1 MTLFDKKMVRRC
13 GVWQIKRMTSSFD
26 EIKHVRFW
34 GLFTNE
40 VLKMPEIGQE
50 GKFWVWFGLV
60 MSRLSHLLGLDPFF
74 GIKFVPIS
82 KTASL
87 NQQNFSSF

>member
-1 MTLFDKKMVRRC
+1 MDRQTHIVIL
-13 GVWQIKRMTSSFD
+13 GPGSSVH

-40 VLKMPEIGQE
+40 VLKMQEIGQE

-60 MSRLSHLLGLDPFF
+60 ISRLSLLLGLEPF
-74 GIKFVPIS
+74 
-82 KTASL
+82 
-87 NQQNFSSF
+87 